1 MSDSPAPQII
11 ISLGTLIIGSILV
24 YKFWTHGEP
33 QQIKGLVSQ
42 DSRSEIIFDSEV
54 AGQTTTPTPKEP
66 KTQNSQP
73 EIFDTE
79 TTGQLVT
86 TLPDGSKA
94 TEPIQVKYSHTSG
107 QYRIE
112 TLKHRVFTLSTD
124 KRGPLGFYCMECA
137 ASLWQPQLDTLWWAK
152 QTSVGKALK

>member
-1 MSDSPAPQII
+1 MSDLSVPQII
-11 ISLGTLIIGSILV
+11 LSLGTLIIGAVLV
-24 YKFWTHGEP
+24 HKFWTYGEP

-54 AGQTTTPTPKEP
+54 TRRPATPTPNKP
-66 KTQNSQP
+66 KTQDSRS
-73 EIFDTE
+73 EIFDSE
-79 TTGQLVT
+79 TTGRLVT

-94 TEPIQVKYSHTSG
+94 TEPIQVMYSHING

-112 TLKHRVFTLSTD
+112 TLKHRVFTLNTD

-137 ASLWQPQLDTLWWAK
+137 VSLWQPQLDTLWWAK
-152 QTSVGKALK
+152 QTSVGKASK